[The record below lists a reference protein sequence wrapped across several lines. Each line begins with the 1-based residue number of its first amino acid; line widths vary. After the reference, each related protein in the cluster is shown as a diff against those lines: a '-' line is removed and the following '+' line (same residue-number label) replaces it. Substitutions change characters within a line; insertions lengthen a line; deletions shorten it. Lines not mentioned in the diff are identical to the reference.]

1 MSDIEKKFNKRY
13 PRWISIFIHSLKGN
27 EEDFTAAP
35 LKIALPL
42 LAIPMMLE
50 LGMEAIFAV
59 VDITFVSFLGTDAV
73 AAVGI
78 TEALITIVYAT
89 CMGLGVT
96 ITAMVARR
104 IGANKPKEAAEI
116 TGQIIWIAG
125 AVSII
130 FGLIGYYFAADLLK
144 LLGASN
150 NVINIGTSYT
160 AIVFGGSASI
170 VYLFLLIA
178 AFRGAGDA
186 SIAFKAL
193 ALSNA
198 INIILDPCLIFGL
211 GPFPELGI
219 TGAAIATTIGRSAG
233 VIYLAY
239 TIFNTNNRLQ
249 LSADDLTIR
258 IKNIKI
264 IIRTS
269 LYGISQFLIS
279 TSSWLILIKIIALF
293 GTAPVAAY
301 TIAMRLMEFVWLPV
315 WGLGNA
321 AATLVGQNMGA
332 NQLQR
337 AIRSVQITMKYGLI
351 FMTVIGVLQFIFA
364 YQIISLLSD
373 DAKVIYYGVNCLR
386 IIAIGYP
393 ALAIGMI
400 IVQALNGAGDLKSP
414 AIINF
419 LCYWVLQIPLAYW
432 LSTNTALE
440 VDGVFIGLLI
450 AEIAL
455 TIMAYVVFKKGYW
468 QKISI

>member
-1 MSDIEKKFNKRY
+1 
-13 PRWISIFIHSLKGN
+13 
-27 EEDFTAAP
+27 
-35 LKIALPL
+35 
-42 LAIPMMLE
+42 
-50 LGMEAIFAV
+50 
-59 VDITFVSFLGTDAV
+59 
-73 AAVGI
+73 
-78 TEALITIVYAT
+78 
-89 CMGLGVT
+89 
-96 ITAMVARR
+96 
-104 IGANKPKEAAEI
+104 
-116 TGQIIWIAG
+116 
-125 AVSII
+125 
-130 FGLIGYYFAADLLK
+130 
-144 LLGASN
+144 
-150 NVINIGTSYT
+150 
-160 AIVFGGSASI
+160 
-170 VYLFLLIA
+170 
-178 AFRGAGDA
+178 
-186 SIAFKAL
+186 
-193 ALSNA
+193 
-198 INIILDPCLIFGL
+198 
-211 GPFPELGI
+211 
-219 TGAAIATTIGRSAG
+219 
-233 VIYLAY
+233 
-239 TIFNTNNRLQ
+239 
-249 LSADDLTIR
+249 
-258 IKNIKI
+258 
-264 IIRTS
+264 
-269 LYGISQFLIS
+269 
-279 TSSWLILIKIIALF
+279 
-293 GTAPVAAY
+293 
-301 TIAMRLMEFVWLPV
+301 MRLMEFVWLPV